1 MNYSVVYA
9 TSTGNTKL
17 LADNVAEVLG
27 SECVYFGQPDEK
39 AKKSDIIFIGFWT
52 DKGTCNE
59 EIKDFISEIKDKK
72 VFLFGSAGAGD
83 EDYLNMVI
91 NNVKKEINKS
101 CEVIGEFMCQGK
113 MQQGVKARYE
123 KMLAEKPGDEQIL
136 SLIKNFEEAL
146 NHPNEDD
153 LTRLKNK
160 VKEVVEK

>member
-1 MNYSVVYA
+1 MSYSVVYA

-39 AKKSDIIFIGFWT
+39 AKESDVIFVGFWT

-59 EIKDFISEIKDKK
+59 EIKEFITGLKDKK
-72 VFLFGSAGAGD
+72 VVLFVSAGAGS
-83 EDYLNMVI
+83 EDYLNKVL
-91 NNVKKEINKS
+91 NNVKDELDES
-101 CEVIGEFMCQGK
+101 CEVVAEFMCQGK
-113 MQQGVKARYE
+113 MQQNVKARYE
-123 KMLAEKPGDEQIL
+123 RMLEEKPGDEQII

-153 LTRLKNK
+153 LARLKNT
-160 VKEVVEK
+160 VKKAIEK

>member
-17 LADNVAEVLG
+17 LADNVAEALG
-27 SECVYFGQPDEK
+27 KDCTYIGQPDEK
-39 AKKSDIIFIGFWT
+39 SKEADVIFIGFWT
-52 DKGTCNE
+52 DKGNCNE
-59 EIKDFISEIKDKK
+59 EIKKFISELENKK
-72 VFLFGSAGAGD
+72 VFLFGSAGAGS

-91 NNVKKEINKS
+91 NNVKGELDGS
-101 CEVIGEFMCQGK
+101 CEVVGEFMCQGK

-123 KMLAEKPGDEQIL
+123 HMLEEKPGDEQIL

>member
-27 SECVYFGQPDEK
+27 KDCTYIGQPDEK
-39 AKKSDIIFIGFWT
+39 SKEADVIFIGFWT
-52 DKGTCNE
+52 DKGNCNE
-59 EIKDFISEIKDKK
+59 EIKKFISELENKK
-72 VFLFGSAGAGD
+72 VFLFGSAGAGS

-91 NNVKKEINKS
+91 NNVKGELDGS
-101 CEVIGEFMCQGK
+101 CEVVGEFMCQGK
-113 MQQGVKARYE
+113 MQQGVKVRYE
-123 KMLAEKPGDEQIL
+123 HMLEEKPGDEEIL
-136 SLIKNFEEAL
+136 RLIKNFEEAL

-160 VKEVVEK
+160 VKEVVGK

>member
-17 LADNVAEVLG
+17 LADNVAKVLG
-27 SECVYFGQPDEK
+27 EDCTYIGQPDDK
-39 AKKSDIIFIGFWT
+39 GKNVDIIFIGFWT

-59 EIKDFISEIKDKK
+59 EIKKFISELKNKK
-72 VFLFGSAGAGD
+72 VFLFGSAGAGS

-91 NNVKKEINKS
+91 NNVKGELDGS
-101 CEVIGEFMCQGK
+101 CEVVGEFMCQGK

-123 KMLAEKPGDEQIL
+123 RMLEEKPGDEEIL
-136 SLIKNFEEAL
+136 RLIKNFEEAL

-160 VKEVVEK
+160 VKEVVGK